1 MSISIPHA
9 EWWEQLQGEIS
20 TNPFYDSVVANTV
33 YKQRDGVWFQNG
45 KVFFQITIIF
55 CFHKT
60 LSRLRGTFHWAG
72 MHETVKNFLQQCD
85 IR

>member
-45 KVFFQITIIF
+45 KVFLNSKSPLFFAFT
-55 CFHKT
+55 K
-60 LSRLRGTFHWAG
+60 LSQVCVALSIGLVCTR
-72 MHETVKNFLQQCD
+72 Q
-85 IR
+85 